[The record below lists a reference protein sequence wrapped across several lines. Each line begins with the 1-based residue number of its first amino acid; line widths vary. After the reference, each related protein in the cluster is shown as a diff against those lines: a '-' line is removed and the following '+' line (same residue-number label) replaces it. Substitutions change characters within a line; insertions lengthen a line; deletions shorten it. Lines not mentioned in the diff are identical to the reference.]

1 MNEALDICDIKP
13 LFKKF
18 KNGINENLG
27 EKGKKLSGGEIQRIC
42 IARALY
48 FKRNILILDESTSG
62 LNQKLETKILKKIKL
77 IYKQKIIIL
86 ISHNKNLKKYCNK
99 EIRIY

>member
-18 KNGINENLG
+18 KNGINEILG
-27 EKGKKLSGGEIQRIC
+27 KKGKKLSGGEIQRIC

-62 LNQKLETKILKKIKL
+62 LNQKLETKILKELNLCI
-77 IYKQKIIIL
+77 
-86 ISHNKNLKKYCNK
+86 NKK
-99 EIRIY
+99 